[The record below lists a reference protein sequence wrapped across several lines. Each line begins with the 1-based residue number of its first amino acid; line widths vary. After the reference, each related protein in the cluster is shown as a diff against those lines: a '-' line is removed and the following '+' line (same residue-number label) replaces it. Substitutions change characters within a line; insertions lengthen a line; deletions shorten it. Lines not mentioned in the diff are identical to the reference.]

1 MALILLRRCSTTE
14 AQYHA
19 AAQSLV
25 SLGLS
30 ALGYHYFNLYGSILE
45 IFLGILKIKS
55 SDCGWQSTARD
66 SAGKITWDPKIAS
79 PSYRC
84 SEFSLRLPSAAVW
97 STGTRDL
104 RAQSRTQVRCL
115 FRFVCYET
123 SATDRFI
130 LIRYFPRGIFACD
143 FVGGTAHYVG
153 SLGHETSDAATFASW
168 CVDIFSINTTKQ
180 S

>member
-1 MALILLRRCSTTE
+1 MHHDRGTIPRSGSKPRQPRSFSARIPLL
-14 AQYHA
+14 
-19 AAQSLV
+19 QSV
-25 SLGLS
+25 R
-30 ALGYHYFNLYGSILE
+30 FPRLE
-45 IFLGILKIKS
+45 IFLGALKIKS

-79 PSYRC
+79 PFYRC
-84 SEFSLRLPSAAVW
+84 SEFSLRFPAAAVW
-97 STGTRDL
+97 SPGARNL

-123 SATDRFI
+123 SATDKFI
-130 LIRYFPRGIFACD
+130 LICYFSRGIFACD

-168 CVDIFSINTTKQ
+168 CVDIFPIYTIKQ